1 VAVAEPRPLRRT
13 DPPPG
18 TTAFRVVWAGERPW
32 WLDDTAAR
40 AELEDVEPGG
50 SEQAASETVVLHA
63 RAAALHRLSGRRGTS
78 ERLVA
83 DLSGAEHLG
92 RRAVRAARSADLVVV
107 DVERRLRLLGRDLRT
122 PWALVRPAVDLVE
135 HAPNAMLREQRGPEI
150 KRFRRL
156 HRLGGHTL
164 LYAGPYRAEGGLHI
178 LLEVAH
184 GLRERY
190 DDLVVAAI
198 PEGEVDARYRDACE
212 RQALTLGHRA
222 IVEWTIDDSTRPF
235 WYALASVVCA
245 PATGPVDVR
254 PALFAAAAGVPF
266 VAGAVTPFAELP
278 RGLVCELVPPGD
290 ADAFASRIE
299 LLLAE
304 PARARAAG
312 GAARCAA
319 EAELSPAATARAM
332 RTLWSG
338 LAAAGVARTG
348 VCANP

>member
-1 VAVAEPRPLRRT
+1 MTVTEPKALRRT
-13 DPPPG
+13 GPLRAA
-18 TTAFRVVWAGERPW
+18 TAFRVVWAGERPW

-107 DVERRLRLLGRDLRT
+107 DDGRRLRLLGRDLRT
-122 PWALVRPAVDLVE
+122 PWALVRPPVDLVE
-135 HAPNAMLREQRGPEI
+135 HAPNVMLREQRGSEI

-222 IVEWTIDDSTRPF
+222 IVEWTVDDATRPF
-235 WYALASVVCA
+235 WYALANIVCV
-245 PATGPVDVR
+245 PAAAPVDVR
-254 PALFAAAAGVPF
+254 SALFAAAAGVPF
-266 VAGAVTPFAELP
+266 VASAVTPFAVLP
-278 RGLVCELVPPGD
+278 RGLVCELVPTGD

-312 GAARCAA
+312 DAARCAA
-319 EAELSPAATARAM
+319 EAELSPAAAARSL
-332 RTLWSG
+332 RTLWSD
-338 LAAAGVARTG
+338 LAGAGV
-348 VCANP
+348 